1 MTQVD
6 RCVQASPS
14 LGHELVLCLCH
25 KDGQHSDHPMIQA
38 GLVVLTKF
46 IQFQVFVCEFNHS
59 ENMPGESLAV
69 SKDVCVC
76 MRACVHIVRV

>member
-1 MTQVD
+1 
-6 RCVQASPS
+6 
-14 LGHELVLCLCH
+14 
-25 KDGQHSDHPMIQA
+25 MIQA

-76 MRACVHIVRV
+76 MRACVYTARV